1 MSKPENLKHSRR
13 PARLFDA
20 VSRASGDGVRWI
32 LQVSG
37 AVFVDEAP
45 EITLVRTA
53 NGATTH
59 IFSDRLYAKGIRN
72 VKVVYDTVDRGR
84 ILMRKDMALRRSRV
98 QKRAAGNANR
108 DKIMLCIH
116 EYIDRIGRAPSH
128 TEISEAT
135 GVSRQN
141 VGYHLKVLQQ
151 EGKIEILHG
160 RQYGIILKEDDHHEH
175 E

>member
-1 MSKPENLKHSRR
+1 MSMPENLKHSRYVT
-13 PARLFDA
+13 RLFDA

-37 AVFVDEAP
+37 AAFVDEKP

-59 IFSDRLYAKGIRN
+59 IFSDHVYAKGIRS

-84 ILMRKDMALRRSRV
+84 ILMRKDMALRRSKV
-98 QKRAAGNANR
+98 QTKPVGNAHR
-108 DKIMLCIH
+108 EDILLCIRD
-116 EYIDRIGRAPSH
+116 YLNFFGRAPSH
-128 TEISEAT
+128 MEIAE
-135 GVSRQN
+135 V
-141 VGYHLKVLQQ
+141 VGLTRKTVAYHLNVLQQ
-151 EGKIEILHG
+151 EGRIEILHG
-160 RQYGIILKEDDHHEH
+160 KAYGIILKEGNHNEH